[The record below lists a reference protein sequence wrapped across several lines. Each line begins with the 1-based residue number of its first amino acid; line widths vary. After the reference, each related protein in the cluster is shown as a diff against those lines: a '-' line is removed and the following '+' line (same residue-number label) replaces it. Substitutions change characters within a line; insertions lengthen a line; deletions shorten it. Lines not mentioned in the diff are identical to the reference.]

1 LFQPAFDVRIRSLGI
16 NLTCYEK
23 SDMRPII
30 SLAFLLAV
38 YFTPAAALQAQDRP
52 RMELWP
58 PDSAAI
64 VGEEERDRP
73 SITLYKPE
81 RPNGCA
87 VVVCPGGGYGAL
99 AVDHEGKQ
107 IGEWYNEFGVT
118 AFVLRYRIAPH
129 YRHPTPMLDVQRA
142 IRTVR
147 AKAEEFGVDPERI
160 GVMGFSAGG
169 HLASTAATHFDD
181 GDANADEPIDRVSCR
196 PDFAILCYPVI
207 TFTQDFMH
215 RGSRNN
221 LLGKD
226 PEEALVKSLSNE
238 LQVTEKTPPTFLFHT
253 WEDKVVPP
261 QNSLVFFLAMKE
273 KGVPGELHIYEK
285 GRHGVGLAKNIP
297 GTQNW
302 PRQLRDWLAGRGL
315 LTKRD

>member
-1 LFQPAFDVRIRSLGI
+1 
-16 NLTCYEK
+16 
-23 SDMRPII
+23 MRLII
-30 SLAFLLAV
+30 SFAFLLTV
-38 YFTPAAALQAQDRP
+38 CFTPAAALQAQDRP

-64 VGEEERDRP
+64 VGEEEHDRP
-73 SITLYKPE
+73 TITLYKPE

-87 VVVCPGGGYGAL
+87 VVVCPGGGYGTL

-118 AFVLRYRIAPH
+118 AFVLRYRIAPN
-129 YRHPTPMLDVQRA
+129 YSHPTPMLDVQRA

-147 AKAEEFGVDPERI
+147 AKAEEFGVDPERV

-169 HLASTAATHFDD
+169 HLASTAATHFDE
-181 GDANADEPIDRVSCR
+181 GDTSADDPIDRVSCR
-196 PDFAILCYPVI
+196 PDFAVLCYPVI

-226 PEEALVKSLSNE
+226 PEEELVKLLSNE
-238 LQVTEKTPPTFLFHT
+238 LQVTENTPPTFLFHT
-253 WEDKVVPP
+253 WEDKAVPP

-315 LTKRD
+315 LTKRE

>member
-1 LFQPAFDVRIRSLGI
+1 
-16 NLTCYEK
+16 
-23 SDMRPII
+23 MRPII
-30 SLAFLLAV
+30 SFLFLSAV
-38 YFTPAAALQAQDRP
+38 SFAPVSASLAQDRP
-52 RMELWP
+52 RLELWP
-58 PDSAAI
+58 PDAKAI
-64 VGEEERDRP
+64 AGQEERDRP

-81 RPNGCA
+81 HPNGCA

-129 YRHPTPMLDVQRA
+129 YSHPTPMLDVQRA

-181 GDANADEPIDRVSCR
+181 GDPNAADPIDRVSCR

-226 PEEALVKSLSNE
+226 PEEDLVKLLSNE

-302 PRQLRDWLAGRGL
+302 PRQLRDWLTGRGL
-315 LTKRD
+315 LTKKD